1 MKLFI
6 SFSLVFVLIPFTFGQ
21 EQKREE
27 LQSLINE
34 AIQQNPEIAAEQS
47 RVEMMQE
54 RIPQAGALAD
64 PEFTFKQMEF
74 PGWRFNEAMY
84 QNFELMQMIMFPTK
98 LSTRKDIASVVTNSA
113 RWGHTAKIVEII
125 ARVRSAYAMLWD
137 ARTRLAI
144 NIENQQLLD
153 QILRTAQTQYS
164 VGQASQQDVLKT
176 SVELAKARSDEAVIR
191 QEIVSA
197 ESMLH
202 AILSRPNN
210 IPIGIVTLDSLSP
223 IQISLTAL
231 LRYSSGH
238 HPMLSQDS
246 LNIVESDLMVSMA
259 KKEYIPDFK
268 ISVERVTYPMT
279 GTKAW
284 TLMAGITLPFAPWSL
299 SKASARVQEAQ
310 ADRSMRQS
318 MQQANRNMVEANIR
332 ESFARVKAYETQVQS
347 FEQTILPQS
356 RQSLLLSLGE
366 YQSGR
371 TSYLMLL
378 DAFRMNQDMRM
389 EATMARMNYE
399 KEFANLQQQVGVV
412 DIKEISLEETRQ

>member
-6 SFSLVFVLIPFTFGQ
+6 FFSLFFVLAPFTYGQ

-27 LQSLINE
+27 LQALINE

-98 LSTRKDIASVVTNSA
+98 LSTRKDIASAATNSA
-113 RWGHTAKIVEII
+113 RWGKTAKIVEIV

-164 VGQASQQDVLKT
+164 VGQASQQDILKT
-176 SVELAKARSDEAVIR
+176 SVELSKTRSDEAVIR

-202 AILSRPNN
+202 AILNRPNSV
-210 IPIGIVTLDSLSP
+210 PIGLVTLDSLIP
-223 IQISLTAL
+223 IQHSVNSIL
-231 LRYSSGH
+231 LYSSGH

-246 LNIVESDLMVSMA
+246 LSIVESDLMVSMA
-259 KKEYIPDFK
+259 HQEYIPDFK
-268 ISVERVTYPMT
+268 ISVERVTQPMIGMNT
-279 GTKAW
+279 W
-284 TLMAGITLPFAPWSL
+284 TVMAGITLPFAPWSL

-318 MQQANRNMVEANIR
+318 MLQANRNMVEVSIR

-356 RQSLLLSLGE
+356 TQSLQSSLTE
-366 YQSGR
+366 YKSGR

-378 DAFRMNQDMRM
+378 DAFRMNQDMKM

-412 DIKEISLEETRQ
+412 DLKEIPLEEIR

>member
-1 MKLFI
+1 MK
-6 SFSLVFVLIPFTFGQ
+6 SFVFLSLVFILIPFAYGQ
-21 EQKREE
+21 QQKQEI
-27 LQSLINE
+27 LQALINE
-34 AIQQNPEIAAEQS
+34 AIQKNPEIAAEQS

-54 RIPQAGALAD
+54 KIPQAGALAD

-98 LSTRKDIASVVTNSA
+98 LSTQKDIASVATNSA
-113 RWGHTAKIVEII
+113 RWGHTAKIIEII
-125 ARVRSAYAMLWD
+125 AGVRSAYAMLWD
-137 ARTRLAI
+137 ARTRLGI

-153 QILRTAQTQYS
+153 QILSAAQTQYS
-164 VGQASQQDVLKT
+164 VGQASQQDILKT

-202 AILSRPNN
+202 AFLNRPNN
-210 IPIGIVTLDSLSP
+210 VPIGLVTLDSLIP
-223 IQISLTAL
+223 IQHSLTTL
-231 LRYSSGH
+231 LRYSSDH

-246 LNIVESDLMVSMA
+246 LDIVGSDLMVSMA
-259 KKEYIPDFK
+259 RQEYIPDFR
-268 ISVERVTYPMT
+268 ISVERVTYPMI
-279 GTKAW
+279 GTKSW
-284 TLMAGITLPFAPWSL
+284 SIMAGITIPFAPWSL

-318 MQQANRNMVEANIR
+318 MLQANRNMVEANIR
-332 ESFARVKAYETQVQS
+332 ESFARVRAYETQVQS

-356 RQSLLLSLGE
+356 TQSLQSSLTE

-389 EATMARMNYE
+389 EATMARMKYE

-412 DIKEISLEETRQ
+412 DIKDIPLEESR

>member
-6 SFSLVFVLIPFTFGQ
+6 FFSFVFLLLPFTYGQ
-21 EQKREE
+21 EQKQEE
-27 LQSLINE
+27 LQALMNE

-47 RVEMMQE
+47 RVETMQE

-64 PEFTFKQMEF
+64 PEFTYTLMQF
-74 PGWRFNEAMY
+74 PGVQFGQAMY
-84 QNFELMQMIMFPTK
+84 QNFGLMQMVMFPTK
-98 LSTRKDIASVVTNSA
+98 LSTRKDIASVAANSA
-113 RWGHTAKIVEII
+113 RWEHTAKVVEII

-137 ARTRLAI
+137 ARTLLTI

-164 VGQASQQDVLKT
+164 VGQASQQDILKT
-176 SVELAKARSDEAVIR
+176 SVELAKARSGEAFLH
-191 QEIVSA
+191 QEIVGT
-197 ESMLH
+197 ESMLR
-202 AILSRPNN
+202 AILNRPQN
-210 IPIGIVTLDSLSP
+210 ITIGLITIDSLQP
-223 IQISLTAL
+223 IHHSVEAL
-231 LRYSSGH
+231 LHYAYVQ

-246 LNIVESDLMVSMA
+246 LSIVESDLMLSMA
-259 KKEYIPDFK
+259 RQEYIPDFK
-268 ISVERVTYPMT
+268 ISVERVTQPMIGVNT
-279 GTKAW
+279 W

-318 MQQANRNMVEANIR
+318 MLRTNRNMIEANIR
-332 ESFARVKAYETQVQS
+332 ESFARVQAYEIQLQS

-356 RQSLLLSLGE
+356 TQSLQSSLTE

-389 EATMARMNYE
+389 EAAMARMKYE
-399 KEFANLQQQVGVV
+399 KEFANLQQQVGVA
-412 DIKEISLEETRQ
+412 DIKEIPLEETR

>member
-6 SFSLVFVLIPFTFGQ
+6 FFSLIFVLMPFTYGQ
-21 EQKREE
+21 VQKREE

-34 AIQQNPEIAAEQS
+34 AIKQNPEIAAEQS
-47 RVEMMQE
+47 RVEMMRE

-84 QNFELMQMIMFPTK
+84 QNFEFMQMIMFPTK
-98 LSTRKDIASVVTNSA
+98 LSTQKDIASAATNNA
-113 RWGHTAKIVEII
+113 RWGHTAKTVEII

-137 ARTRLAI
+137 ARARLAI

-153 QILRTAQTQYS
+153 QILRAAQTQYS
-164 VGQASQQDVLKT
+164 VGKVSQQDILKT
-176 SVELAKARSDEAVIR
+176 SVELAKARSDEAVVR

-202 AILSRPNN
+202 SILNRPNSV
-210 IPIGIVTLDSLSP
+210 PIGLVMLDSLVPVRHSE
-223 IQISLTAL
+223 TTL
-231 LRYSSGH
+231 LRYASEH

-246 LNIVESDLMVSMA
+246 IGIVEGDLMVSMA
-259 KKEYIPDFK
+259 KQEYLPDFK

-279 GTKAW
+279 GMKAW
-284 TLMAGITLPFAPWSL
+284 SIMAGMTIPFAPWSL

-318 MQQANRNMVEANIR
+318 MQQTDRNMIEASIR
-332 ESFARVKAYETQVQS
+332 GSFARVKAYETQVRS

-356 RQSLLLSLGE
+356 DQSLQSSLTE

-378 DAFRMNQDMRM
+378 DAFRMNQDMKM
-389 EATMARMNYE
+389 EASMARMNYE
-399 KEFANLQQQVGVV
+399 KEFANLQQQAGVV
-412 DIKEISLEETRQ
+412 DIKEIPLEETR

>member
-6 SFSLVFVLIPFTFGQ
+6 FFTLLLLFVPFTYGQ

-27 LQSLINE
+27 LQALINE
-34 AIQQNPEIAAEQS
+34 AIQQNLEIAAEQS

-84 QNFELMQMIMFPTK
+84 QNYELMQMIMFPTK
-98 LSTRKDIASVVTNSA
+98 LSTRKDIASAATNSA

-125 ARVRSAYAMLWD
+125 ARVRSSYAMLWD

-202 AILSRPNN
+202 AILNRPNSV
-210 IPIGIVTLDSLSP
+210 PIGLVTLDSLIT
-223 IQISLTAL
+223 IQHSLTSL
-231 LRYSSGH
+231 LRYSSDH

-259 KKEYIPDFK
+259 RQEYIPDFK
-268 ISVERVTYPMT
+268 ISVERVTQPMI
-279 GTKAW
+279 GMKSW
-284 TLMAGITLPFAPWSL
+284 SLMAGITLPFAPWSL

-318 MQQANRNMVEANIR
+318 MLQANRNMIESSIR
-332 ESFARVKAYETQVQS
+332 ESYARVKAYETQVQS

-356 RQSLLLSLGE
+356 RQSLQSSLTE

-378 DAFRMNQDMRM
+378 DSFRMNQDMRM
-389 EATMARMNYE
+389 EASMTRMNYE
-399 KEFANLQQQVGVV
+399 KEFANLQRQVGVV
-412 DIKEISLEETRQ
+412 DIKEIPLEETR

>member
-1 MKLFI
+1 MKSFI
-6 SFSLVFVLIPFTFGQ
+6 FFSLVFVLIPFTYGQ

-27 LQSLINE
+27 LKALINE

-47 RVEMMQE
+47 RVDMMQE

-98 LSTRKDIASVVTNSA
+98 LSTQKEIASVATNSA
-113 RWGHTAKIVEII
+113 RWGHTAKVIEII

-137 ARTRLAI
+137 ARNRLAI

-176 SVELAKARSDEAVIR
+176 SVELAKARSDEAFLR
-191 QEIVSA
+191 QEIVGA
-197 ESMLH
+197 ESMLR
-202 AILSRPNN
+202 AILNRPPNVA
-210 IPIGIVTLDSLSP
+210 IGIVTIGSLQP
-223 IQISLTAL
+223 IHHSVDAL
-231 LRYSSGH
+231 LHYAH
-238 HPMLSQDS
+238 VQHPMLSQDS

-259 KKEYIPDFK
+259 RQEYIPDFK
-268 ISVERVTYPMT
+268 ISVERVTQPMI
-279 GTKAW
+279 GMKSW
-284 TLMAGITLPFAPWSL
+284 SIMAGITIPFAPWSL
-299 SKASARVQEAQ
+299 SKASARVKEAQ

-318 MQQANRNMVEANIR
+318 MLQANRNMIESNIR

-356 RQSLLLSLGE
+356 RQSLQSSLTE

-399 KEFANLQQQVGVV
+399 KGFANLQQQVGIV
-412 DIKEISLEETRQ
+412 DIKEIPLEETR

>member
-6 SFSLVFVLIPFTFGQ
+6 FLSLVLLLVPSTYGQ

-27 LQSLINE
+27 LQALIDE
-34 AIQQNPEIAAEQS
+34 AIKQNPEIAAEQS
-47 RVEMMQE
+47 RAEMMQE

-64 PEFTFKQMEF
+64 PEFIYTLMQF
-74 PGWRFNEAMY
+74 PGVQFGQAMY
-84 QNFELMQMIMFPTK
+84 QNFGLMQMIMFPTK
-98 LSTRKDIASVVTNSA
+98 LSTRKDIASA
-113 RWGHTAKIVEII
+113 AAHGAQWGHTAKIVETV
-125 ARVRSAYAMLWD
+125 ARVRSAHAMLWD

-144 NIENQQLLD
+144 NTENQQLLD

-164 VGQASQQDVLKT
+164 VGQASQQDILKT
-176 SVELAKARSDEAVIR
+176 GVELAKARSDEALIR

-202 AILSRPNN
+202 AFLNRPNN
-210 IPIGIVTLDSLSP
+210 VPIGLVTLDSLIP
-223 IQISLTAL
+223 IQQSLAAL
-231 LRYSSGH
+231 LLYSSGH
-238 HPMLSQDS
+238 HPMLSRDS

-259 KKEYIPDFK
+259 HQEYIPDFK
-268 ISVERVTYPMT
+268 ISIERVTQPMIGINT
-279 GTKAW
+279 W
-284 TLMAGITLPFAPWSL
+284 TFMAGITLPFAPWSL

-318 MQQANRNMVEANIR
+318 MLQANRNMVEAGIR
-332 ESFARVKAYETQVQS
+332 ESFARVKAYQTRVQS

-356 RQSLLLSLGE
+356 TQSLQSSLTE

-378 DAFRMNQDMRM
+378 DAFRMNQDMKM
-389 EATMARMNYE
+389 EAAMARMNYE
-399 KEFANLQQQVGVV
+399 KEFANLQQQVGVA
-412 DIKEISLEETRQ
+412 DIKEIPLEETR

>member
-6 SFSLVFVLIPFTFGQ
+6 FFSLVFLLISFTFGQ

-27 LQSLINE
+27 LQALIDE
-34 AIQQNPEIAAEQS
+34 AIKQNPEIAAEQS
-47 RVEMMQE
+47 RLEMMQE

-64 PEFTFKQMEF
+64 PEFTYTLMQF
-74 PGWRFNEAMY
+74 PGTQFGQAMY
-84 QNFELMQMIMFPTK
+84 QNYGLMQMVMFPTK
-98 LSTRKDIASVVTNSA
+98 LSTQKDIASAAANSA
-113 RWGHTAKIVEII
+113 QWGHTAKIVEI
-125 ARVRSAYAMLWD
+125 AALVRSAYAMLWD

-164 VGQASQQDVLKT
+164 VGQASQQDILKT
-176 SVELAKARSDEAVIR
+176 GVELAKARSDEALIR
-191 QEIVSA
+191 QEIISA

-202 AILSRPNN
+202 AFLNRPNN
-210 IPIGIVTLDSLSP
+210 VPIGLVTLDSLIP
-223 IQISLTAL
+223 IQHSLAAIL
-231 LRYSSGH
+231 LYSSGH

-259 KKEYIPDFK
+259 HQEYIPDFK
-268 ISVERVTYPMT
+268 ISVERVTQPLIGVNT
-279 GTKAW
+279 W
-284 TLMAGITLPFAPWSL
+284 TVMAGITLPFAPWSL

-318 MQQANRNMVEANIR
+318 MLQANRNMIEAAIR
-332 ESFARVKAYETQVQS
+332 ESFAHVKAYETRVQS

-356 RQSLLLSLGE
+356 TQSLQSSMTE

-389 EATMARMNYE
+389 EAAMARMNYE
-399 KEFANLQQQVGVV
+399 KEFANLQQQVGVA
-412 DIKEISLEETRQ
+412 DIKEIPLEETR